1 MRYKGYQLTNMGTI
15 SYTTSQGPGR
25 ISTRESSGAKLV
37 QIQIILPAYACTHMI
52 AVGLWLAVL
61 YDGSAGT
68 VDDLEGLG
76 LSNYGRVVS
85 RECN

>member
-1 MRYKGYQLTNMGTI
+1 
-15 SYTTSQGPGR
+15 
-25 ISTRESSGAKLV
+25 
-37 QIQIILPAYACTHMI
+37 MI

-76 LSNYGRVVS
+76 LSN
-85 RECN
+85 